1 MRPASSSSFA
11 LHHNHRRRPLPPEG
25 YCPTMGKRST
35 HRCQCHGSPAVDA
48 ATFPA
53 HRRGTLRQCNR
64 RYEECLA
71 SNCRLCRDSDLK
83 ANVLPAPPP
92 LRWRNRRL
100 HQTCCQDSGG
110 RSPDGRPCQVIRR
123 CSSVAP
129 LSALQAKF
137 PRCWRQADR
146 HTGSSARGVL
156 SSRQADPYTVRNVK
170 RQEVGRQSR
179 FKQRRH
185 LSYGTVRMEFGTM
198 WSVEGIVDSS
208 RRAVLVRIIEPFVS
222 RIQVPGRSLAG
233 SRVEAC
239 QKERS
244 YRRMRFLLRLRHEK
258 SALKIMQHQWG
269 SENALQ

>member
-11 LHHNHRRRPLPPEG
+11 LHHNHRRRPLPPER

-48 ATFPA
+48 ATIPA

-83 ANVLPAPPP
+83 ANVLPALPP

-100 HQTCCQDSGG
+100 HQTCCQDSGD

-129 LSALQAKF
+129 LSGLQAKL

-146 HTGSSARGVL
+146 HTGSSARG
-156 SSRQADPYTVRNVK
+156 
-170 RQEVGRQSR
+170 G
-179 FKQRRH
+179 
-185 LSYGTVRMEFGTM
+185 
-198 WSVEGIVDSS
+198 
-208 RRAVLVRIIEPFVS
+208 
-222 RIQVPGRSLAG
+222 
-233 SRVEAC
+233 
-239 QKERS
+239 
-244 YRRMRFLLRLRHEK
+244 FLLDSPTHTQCETSSGRKWAGNRDSNRGATFHT
-258 SALKIMQHQWG
+258 AL
-269 SENALQ
+269 